1 MRRMGLFSLGIIALM
16 MIPVMLFSN
25 GSIDSSAFEL
35 LRSTDQY
42 IDVRFRLPQW
52 EIKTEQVDGREIRKV
67 VVDGASYLFIDEDET
82 LPVFSTTLAIPYRGG
97 AELQ

>member
-42 IDVRFRLPQW
+42 IDLKFRLPAW
-52 EIKTEQVDGREIRKV
+52 ELKTEQIEGRAVTRV
-67 VVDGASYLFIDEDET
+67 VVDGAATYL
-82 LPVFSTTLAIPYRGG
+82 
-97 AELQ
+97 